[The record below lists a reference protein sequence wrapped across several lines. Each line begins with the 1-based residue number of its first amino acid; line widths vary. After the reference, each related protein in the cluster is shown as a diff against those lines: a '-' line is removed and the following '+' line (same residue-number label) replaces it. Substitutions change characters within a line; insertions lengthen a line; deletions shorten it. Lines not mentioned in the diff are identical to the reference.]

1 MVTLIGNF
9 LLLFI
14 LPRNLQN
21 FWIGIIIVSFFLRY
35 AVISLP
41 KFFFKGHLMYMNENQ
56 EREIQKILINTGS
69 ASIFFSLCILNIS
82 GEVSGILL
90 GEEHALVE
98 VVVSSIIILGMFV
111 YGLFR
116 EKQSLDII
124 RELSISLVNSG
135 WKRRYTAST

>member
-1 MVTLIGNF
+1 
-9 LLLFI
+9 
-14 LPRNLQN
+14 
-21 FWIGIIIVSFFLRY
+21 
-35 AVISLP
+35 
-41 KFFFKGHLMYMNENQ
+41 
-56 EREIQKILINTGS
+56 
-69 ASIFFSLCILNIS
+69 LNIS